1 MEQKMNK
8 SELLKL
14 LSTLKLDK
22 NEFWVLSSGALT
34 LRGLWDGAHDLDI
47 AVTEKGLQELKK
59 NYTLKQKENGWYIVT
74 DTIECFVDTKEA
86 WKIEWLGEY
95 QVESL
100 EKYYM
105 YLKGSTRPKDRPKY
119 EIVKQEL
126 EKRGI

>member
-34 LRGLWDGAHDLDI
+34 LRGLWDVAHDLDI

>member
-1 MEQKMNK
+1 MNK
-8 SELLKL
+8 SELLEL

-34 LRGLWDGAHDLDI
+34 LRDLWDCANDLDI

-74 DTIECFVDTKEA
+74 DTIECVVDTKEA
-86 WKIEWLGEY
+86 WKIELIGEY
-95 QVESL
+95 QLESL

-105 YLKGSTRPKDRPKY
+105 YLKDSIRSKDKAKC
-119 EIVKQEL
+119 EIVKREL
-126 EKRGI
+126 EKREI